1 MHLSYLVEKRKRQA
15 LIYIFIM
22 SRKKSRKSKK
32 PRTQAIS
39 DNSINDVVEVG
50 ITENDQL
57 ISPLTEVVND
67 PLSELED
74 NINNKE
80 ITATPSPT
88 PSNRK
93 MIFPIKPLYFLY
105 FMVGVVLFF
114 QLTTVDFV
122 RSTGIHANGNSATNN
137 KSQTSKSS
145 DPGALDNLI
154 NNSALTVPDSDI
166 YSVIVAS
173 DGSTFIQQRSRDL
186 VNIPQQRPNPIQL
199 LSFQIKN
206 KLNCFVK
213 KISNFFRNLF
223 SFLSPSSSSLS
234 SPTEKNRLEQ
244 PQSQSQ
250 DNRSTS
256 ITTRS
261 SSTELVPD
269 YRDIVWAGKPI
280 TPKEIEGIK
289 QLRHL
294 IEQNQSKLRSKW
306 SHSIHNIELLRFLR
320 AKHHHVQHA
329 WKGIQHHDEY
339 RISEFGPESSFM
351 WNSYD
356 HSPLLMEGFWLDY
369 NEVGCPTLV
378 IRTQL
383 HDGYYYNDDPKIYA
397 A

>member
-1 MHLSYLVEKRKRQA
+1 MRSEKLNL
-15 LIYIFIM
+15 LICVFIIM
-22 SRKKSRKSKK
+22 SRKQKSRKSKK
-32 PRTQAIS
+32 PRTPTTS
-39 DNSINDVVEVG
+39 DNSINDDNSPVEV
-50 ITENDQL
+50 IVLEEDQP
-57 ISPLTEVVND
+57 ISSVSEVVND
-67 PLSELED
+67 PLPELED
-74 NINNKE
+74 NIYNKE
-80 ITATPSPT
+80 VTATPSTT

-93 MIFPIKPLYFLY
+93 IIFPIKPLYFLY

-122 RSTGIHANGNSATNN
+122 RSSGIHANGNSATNN
-137 KSQTSKSS
+137 KSQTSKSADS
-145 DPGALDNLI
+145 GALDNLI
-154 NNSALTVPDSDI
+154 NDSALTVPDSDI

-173 DGSTFIQQRSRDL
+173 DGSTFIQQRSREL

-199 LSFQIKN
+199 FSFQIKN
-206 KLNCFVK
+206 TFNCFVK
-213 KISNFFRNLF
+213 KISHFFRNLF
-223 SFLSPSSSSLS
+223 SFLSPSSSS
-234 SPTEKNRLEQ
+234 PKENNRLEQ
-244 PQSQSQ
+244 PQSK
-250 DNRSTS
+250 DNDSTP
-256 ITTRS
+256 IFTRS
-261 SSTELVPD
+261 SSAGLVPD

-294 IEQNQSKLRSKW
+294 IDQNQNKLRSNW

-339 RISEFGPESSFM
+339 RISEFGPESAFM

-356 HSPLLMEGFWLDY
+356 NSPLLMEGFWLDY